1 MLHITDTHL
10 HLWDL
15 SRFRLS
21 WLSEV
26 PALNH
31 DVSWQD
37 YRALIDQDTW
47 CIDRALYVEVD
58 VVPDQRG
65 AESLFLRELCAD
77 PTNFVEGGIIS
88 LDLQQPDAVSRWL
101 TSDARHPAVKGVRHV
116 LHVAS
121 QPSGACLTSAFIN
134 NVNALGNAGLCF
146 EVCLRNE
153 DMADAVALAERTS
166 TPLVLNH
173 MGNVDSVRLAEDANY
188 AANWR
193 RSLRRL
199 AQLQHVWCKVSG
211 VNIPA
216 GEDCERVR
224 PVVEQCLATF
234 SADRVMFAS
243 NFPVCSLNTGLI
255 PWVNTLIRI
264 TDGQGSAWQE
274 RFFNRNA
281 QQLYRLTEA

>member
-37 YRALIDQDTW
+37 YRAVVDQDTW

-58 VVPDQRG
+58 VVPEQRG

-234 SADRVMFAS
+234 SANRVMFAS

>member
-37 YRALIDQDTW
+37 YRALVDQDTW

-58 VVPDQRG
+58 VVPEQRG

-234 SADRVMFAS
+234 SANRVMFAS

>member
-37 YRALIDQDTW
+37 YRALVDQDTW

-58 VVPDQRG
+58 VVPEQRG

-193 RSLRRL
+193 RSLRSL

>member
-37 YRALIDQDTW
+37 YRALVDQDTW

-58 VVPDQRG
+58 VVPEQRG

-193 RSLRRL
+193 RRLRRL

-243 NFPVCSLNTGLI
+243 NFPVCSLDTGLI

>member
-37 YRALIDQDTW
+37 YRALVDQDTW

-58 VVPDQRG
+58 VVPEQRG

-243 NFPVCSLNTGLI
+243 NYPVCSLNTGLI

-281 QQLYRLTEA
+281 QQLYRLMEA

>member
-21 WLSEV
+21 WLGEV

-37 YRALIDQDTW
+37 YRSLIDQDTW

-58 VVPDQRG
+58 VAPDQRG
-65 AESLFLRELCAD
+65 AESMFLRELCAD

-101 TSDARHPAVKGVRHV
+101 ASDVRHPAVKGIRHV
-116 LHVAS
+116 LHVPS
-121 QPSGACLTSAFIN
+121 QPSGACLTTAFIN

-193 RSLRRL
+193 RNLRGL

-224 PVVEQCLATF
+224 SIVEECLSIF

-243 NFPVCSLNTGLI
+243 NFPVCSLNSGLI

-274 RFFNRNA
+274 RFFTHNA
-281 QQLYRLTEA
+281 QQLYRLAEA

>member
-31 DVSWQD
+31 DVCWQD
-37 YRALIDQDTW
+37 YRALVDQDTW

-58 VVPDQRG
+58 VVPEQRG

-121 QPSGACLTSAFIN
+121 QPSGACLTSTFIN

-243 NFPVCSLNTGLI
+243 NFPVCSLDTGLI

>member
-37 YRALIDQDTW
+37 YRALVDQDTW

-58 VVPDQRG
+58 VVPEQRG

-216 GEDCERVR
+216 GEDCERLR

-281 QQLYRLTEA
+281 QQLYRLMEA

>member
-10 HLWDL
+10 HLWNL
-15 SRFRLS
+15 SRFRLP
-21 WLSEV
+21 WLSAV

-37 YRALIDQDTW
+37 YRMVVDQDTW

-58 VVPDQRG
+58 VAPEQRG

-77 PTNFVEGGIIS
+77 PTNFVEGGIVS
-88 LDLQQPDAVSRWL
+88 LDLQQPGAVARWL
-101 TSDARHPAVKGVRHV
+101 DTDAWHPAVKGVRHV

-121 QPSGACLTSAFIN
+121 QPPGACLTSDFIN

-153 DMADAVALAERTS
+153 ELADAVALAERTS
-166 TPLVLNH
+166 TTLVLNH
-173 MGNVDSVRLAEDANY
+173 MGNVDSIRLAEDAHY

-193 RSLRRL
+193 RNLQAL
-199 AQLQHVWCKVSG
+199 ARQRHAWCKVSG

-216 GEDCERVR
+216 DGDINLVR
-224 PVVEQCLATF
+224 PAIEQCLELF
-234 SADRVMFAS
+234 SADRIVFAS
-243 NFPVCSLNTGLI
+243 NFPVCLLNTGLI
-255 PWVNTLIRI
+255 PWVDTLVHI
-264 TDGQGSAWQE
+264 TRGQGRAWQE
-274 RFFNRNA
+274 NFFNHNA
-281 QQLYRLTEA
+281 HELYRLREA

>member
-37 YRALIDQDTW
+37 YRALVDQDTW

-58 VVPDQRG
+58 VVPEQRG